1 MTNKNTVYMSSKDRR
16 EINLEII
23 VWSIFI
29 SNRSVLEKHKIL
41 EKQLTS
47 FSNEIDKEISKER
60 EFYSS
65 NKKDYLNGKQH
76 MSTAGYEGLT
86 GLSSLAW
93 YVSLYK
99 SNMNMSKRRIENLI
113 KEKEEIK
120 DIIFYLKGMIK

>member
-1 MTNKNTVYMSSKDRR
+1 MANKKTVYMSSKDRR
-16 EINLEII
+16 EINLEMI

-41 EKQLTS
+41 EKQLES
-47 FSNEIDKEISKER
+47 FSKEIDKEITKER

-65 NKKDYLNGKQH
+65 NKKEFQRSQH
-76 MSTAGYEGLT
+76 IYDVNKEMRV

-93 YVSLYK
+93 YISLYK
-99 SNMNMSKRRIENLI
+99 GNMNLSKRKLENLI
-113 KEKEEIK
+113 KEKEEIR

>member
-41 EKQLTS
+41 EKQLAS

-65 NKKDYLNGKQH
+65 NKENFQRSQH
-76 MSTAGYEGLT
+76 IYDVNKKMRV

-93 YVSLYK
+93 YISLYK
-99 SNMNMSKRRIENLI
+99 GNMNLSKRRIENLI
-113 KEKEEIK
+113 REKEELR